1 MIVFI
6 DDEVKIMDSMVY
18 DLVDELLDMDGD
30 INIAGNVFS
39 RSDILKSLDPHGY
52 REIVLDTVN
61 AHIEDLQDDLD
72 RLDPVE
78 DFDEVEEIKSRIA
91 ELSGI

>member
-1 MIVFI
+1 
-6 DDEVKIMDSMVY
+6 MDSMVY

-39 RSDILKSLDPHGY
+39 RSDILKSLDPTAY
-52 REIVLDTVN
+52 REVVLDTVN

-78 DFDEVEEIKSRIA
+78 DFDEVEELKSRIA

>member
-1 MIVFI
+1 
-6 DDEVKIMDSMVY
+6 MDSMVY

-30 INIAGNVFS
+30 VIIAGNVFS
-39 RSDILKSLDPHGY
+39 RSDILKSLDPTGY
-52 REIVLDTVN
+52 REVVLDTVN

-72 RLDPVE
+72 RLDPE
-78 DFDEVEEIKSRIA
+78 LDADEVEEIKSRIA

>member
-1 MIVFI
+1 
-6 DDEVKIMDSMVY
+6 MDSMVY

-39 RSDILKSLDPHGY
+39 RSDILKSLDPTAY

-78 DFDEVEEIKSRIA
+78 DFDEVEELKSRIA
-91 ELSGI
+91 ELSDI

>member
-1 MIVFI
+1 
-6 DDEVKIMDSMVY
+6 MDSMVY

-30 INIAGNVFS
+30 VIIAGNVFS
-39 RSDILKSLDPHGY
+39 RSDILKSLDPTAY
-52 REIVLDTVN
+52 REILLDTVN

-72 RLDPVE
+72 RLDPE
-78 DFDEVEEIKSRIA
+78 LDADEVEEIKSRIA